1 MKSKKHFT
9 FNANNYKLMW
19 VGLAFIAL
27 GFVLMAGGGSEDP
40 NVYSP
45 EIFSLRRIRL
55 APALV
60 LIGFVIE
67 VIAILSTKG
76 HGND

>member
-1 MKSKKHFT
+1 MKPKKHFI

-19 VGLAFIAL
+19 VGLAFIVV

-67 VIAILSTKG
+67 VIAILNSKG
-76 HGND
+76 HTND

>member
-1 MKSKKHFT
+1 MKPKKHFI

-19 VGLAFIAL
+19 IGLAFIVV

-45 EIFSLRRIRL
+45 EIFSPRRIRL

-67 VIAILSTKG
+67 VIAILSSKG
-76 HGND
+76 HAND

>member
-1 MKSKKHFT
+1 MKPKKHFI

-19 VGLAFIAL
+19 IGLAFIVV

-67 VIAILSTKG
+67 VIAILSSKG
-76 HGND
+76 HTND